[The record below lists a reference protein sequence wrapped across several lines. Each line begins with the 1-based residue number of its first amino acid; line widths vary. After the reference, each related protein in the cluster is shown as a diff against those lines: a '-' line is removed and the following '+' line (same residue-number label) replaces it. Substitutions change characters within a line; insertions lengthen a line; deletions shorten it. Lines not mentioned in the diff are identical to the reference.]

1 MSKID
6 YIGIF
11 GGSFDPIHK
20 GHIESLKSVTEKLNL
35 SKVLVIPNKVSPLKD
50 LSVASSL
57 EKIKMLEIA
66 FKDFKEI
73 EIEDY
78 ELKKEGPSFMI
89 ETLQYL
95 EKKLG
100 KKKHFLLI
108 IGEDSFQS
116 FNRWKNYQHI
126 IKMTSLLV
134 MNRPGLKNDLT
145 TKAIELHQDCIENTY
160 GDNIFKKGKR
170 YLLKETSWFRMKTNY
185 SGKRFLPAKY
195 AVITGDKALSPNN
208 VEIMK
213 KITVN
218 SIIIKI

>member
-1 MSKID
+1 LSKKD

-35 SKVLVIPNKVSPLKD
+35 SKVLVIPNKVSPLKN
-50 LSVASSL
+50 LSVASSM

-78 ELKKEGPSFMI
+78 ELMKDGESFMI

-95 EKKLG
+95 DKKFGKEKL
-100 KKKHFLLI
+100 FLLI

-116 FNRWKNYQHI
+116 FHQWKNYQDI
-126 IKMTSLLV
+126 LKMTSILV
-134 MNRPGLKNDLT
+134 MNRPGLNYGLT
-145 TKAIELHQDCIENTY
+145 TKAIELHQDYIENTY
-160 GDNIFKKGKR
+160 GDNNFKKGKI
-170 YLLKETSWFRMKTNY
+170 YF
-185 SGKRFLPAKY
+185 
-195 AVITGDKALSPNN
+195 
-208 VEIMK
+208 
-213 KITVN
+213 
-218 SIIIKI
+218 IKIKPNPASSTHIRENIDNQSVLAEGLDDDVLKYLQEQKIYNKHD

>member
-1 MSKID
+1 MSKKD

-20 GHIESLKSVTEKLNL
+20 GHIESLKSVTEKFNL

-50 LSVASSL
+50 LSVANSL

-78 ELKKEGPSFMI
+78 ELNKVGPSFMI

-95 EKKLG
+95 DKKLG

-116 FNRWKNYQHI
+116 FHLWKNYQHI
-126 IKMTSLLV
+126 IKMTSILV
-134 MNRPGLKNDLT
+134 MNRPGLNNDLT
-145 TKAIELHQDCIENTY
+145 KKAIELHQDCIENNY
-160 GDNIFKKGKR
+160 GDNNFKKGKI
-170 YLLKETSWFRMKTNY
+170 YF
-185 SGKRFLPAKY
+185 
-195 AVITGDKALSPNN
+195 
-208 VEIMK
+208 
-213 KITVN
+213 
-218 SIIIKI
+218 IKIKPNPASSTHIRENIDDQIVLAEGLDDDVLKYLQEHKIYNKHD

>member
-1 MSKID
+1 MSNKD
-6 YIGIF
+6 YIVIF

-20 GHIESLKSVTEKLNL
+20 GHIESLKSVTEKLKL

-50 LSVASSL
+50 LSVASSS

-66 FKDFKEI
+66 FKDLKEI

-95 EKKLG
+95 DKKLG

-116 FNRWKNYQHI
+116 FHRWKNYQNI

-145 TKAIELHQDCIENTY
+145 TKAIELHLECIENTY
-160 GDNIFKKGKR
+160 VDNYFKKGKIYFIKIKPNPASSTHIR
-170 YLLKETSWFRMKTNY
+170 ENIDDHSVLSEGLDDDVLKYLKEH
-185 SGKRFLPAKY
+185 
-195 AVITGDKALSPNN
+195 
-208 VEIMK
+208 
-213 KITVN
+213 KIYN
-218 SIIIKI
+218 KDD

>member
-1 MSKID
+1 MSKND
-6 YIGIF
+6 YIGVF

-95 EKKLG
+95 NKKLG
-100 KKKHFLLI
+100 KEKHFLLI

-126 IKMTSLLV
+126 VKMTSILV
-134 MNRPGLKNDLT
+134 MNRPGLNNDLT
-145 TKAIELHQDCIENTY
+145 TKAIELHQDYIENTY
-160 GDNIFKKGKR
+160 RDNNFKKGKI
-170 YLLKETSWFRMKTNY
+170 YF
-185 SGKRFLPAKY
+185 
-195 AVITGDKALSPNN
+195 
-208 VEIMK
+208 
-213 KITVN
+213 
-218 SIIIKI
+218 IKIKPNPASSTNIRENIDDKSVLAEGLDDDVLKYLQEQKIYNKYD

>member
-1 MSKID
+1 MSKKD

-35 SKVLVIPNKVSPLKD
+35 SKVLVIPNKVSPLKN
-50 LSVASSL
+50 LSVASSM

-78 ELKKEGPSFMI
+78 ELKKDGESFMI

-95 EKKLG
+95 DKKLG
-100 KKKHFLLI
+100 KKKLFLLI

-116 FNRWKNYQHI
+116 LHRWKNYRHI
-126 IKMTSLLV
+126 IKMTSILV
-134 MNRPGLKNDLT
+134 MNRPGLDYDLT
-145 TKAIELHQDCIENTY
+145 TKAIELHQDYIENTY
-160 GDNIFKKGKR
+160 GDKNFKKGKI
-170 YLLKETSWFRMKTNY
+170 YF
-185 SGKRFLPAKY
+185 
-195 AVITGDKALSPNN
+195 
-208 VEIMK
+208 
-213 KITVN
+213 
-218 SIIIKI
+218 IKIKPNPASSTHIRENIDNQSVLAEGLEDDVLKYLQEQKIYNKHD

>member
-1 MSKID
+1 MSKND
-6 YIGIF
+6 YIGVF

-20 GHIESLKSVTEKLNL
+20 GHIESLKSVTEKLSL

-95 EKKLG
+95 DKKLG

-116 FNRWKNYQHI
+116 FHRWKNYQHI

-160 GDNIFKKGKR
+160 GDNNFKKGKIYFIKIKPNPASSTHIR
-170 YLLKETSWFRMKTNY
+170 ENIDDQSVLSEGLDDDVLKYLKEQ
-185 SGKRFLPAKY
+185 
-195 AVITGDKALSPNN
+195 
-208 VEIMK
+208 
-213 KITVN
+213 KIYN
-218 SIIIKI
+218 KDD

>member
-1 MSKID
+1 MSNKN

-20 GHIESLKSVTEKLNL
+20 GHIESLKSVTEKLKL

-50 LSVASSL
+50 LSVASSM

-95 EKKLG
+95 NKKLG
-100 KKKHFLLI
+100 KEKHFLLI

-126 IKMTSLLV
+126 VKMTSILV
-134 MNRPGLKNDLT
+134 MNRPGLNNDLT
-145 TKAIELHQDCIENTY
+145 TKAIELHQDYIENTFR
-160 GDNIFKKGKR
+160 DNNFKKGKI
-170 YLLKETSWFRMKTNY
+170 YF
-185 SGKRFLPAKY
+185 
-195 AVITGDKALSPNN
+195 
-208 VEIMK
+208 
-213 KITVN
+213 
-218 SIIIKI
+218 IKIKPNPASSTNIRENIDDKSVLAEGLDDDVLKYLQEQKIYNKYD

>member
-1 MSKID
+1 MSKKD

-35 SKVLVIPNKVSPLKD
+35 SKVLVIPNKVSPLKN
-50 LSVASSL
+50 LSVASSM

-66 FKDFKEI
+66 FKDLKEI

-78 ELKKEGPSFMI
+78 ELEKKGQSFMI

-95 EKKLG
+95 DKKLG

-116 FNRWKNYQHI
+116 FHLWKNYRHI
-126 IKMTSLLV
+126 IKMTSILV
-134 MNRPGLKNDLT
+134 MNRPGLDYDLT
-145 TKAIELHQDCIENTY
+145 TKAIELHQDYIENTY
-160 GDNIFKKGKR
+160 GDNNFKKGKI
-170 YLLKETSWFRMKTNY
+170 YF
-185 SGKRFLPAKY
+185 
-195 AVITGDKALSPNN
+195 
-208 VEIMK
+208 
-213 KITVN
+213 
-218 SIIIKI
+218 IKIKPNPASSTHIRENIDNQSVLAEGLEDDVLKYLQEQKIYNKHD

>member
-1 MSKID
+1 MSKKD

-35 SKVLVIPNKVSPLKD
+35 SKVLVIPNKVSPLKN
-50 LSVASSL
+50 LSVASSM

-66 FKDFKEI
+66 FKDSKEI

-78 ELKKEGPSFMI
+78 ELEKKGPSFMI

-95 EKKLG
+95 DKKLG

-116 FNRWKNYQHI
+116 FHLWKNYRHI
-126 IKMTSLLV
+126 IKMTSILV
-134 MNRPGLKNDLT
+134 MNRPGLDYDLT
-145 TKAIELHQDCIENTY
+145 SKAIELHQDYIENTY
-160 GDNIFKKGKR
+160 GDKNFKKGKI
-170 YLLKETSWFRMKTNY
+170 YF
-185 SGKRFLPAKY
+185 
-195 AVITGDKALSPNN
+195 
-208 VEIMK
+208 
-213 KITVN
+213 
-218 SIIIKI
+218 IKIKPNPASSTHIRENIDAHSVLAEGLENDVLKYLQEQKIYNKHD

>member
-1 MSKID
+1 MSKND
-6 YIGIF
+6 YIGVF

-50 LSVASSL
+50 LSVASSM

-66 FKDFKEI
+66 FKDLKEI

-95 EKKLG
+95 DKKIG

-116 FNRWKNYQHI
+116 FHRWKNYQHI
-126 IKMTSLLV
+126 LKMTSLLV
-134 MNRPGLKNDLT
+134 MNRPDLNNDLT
-145 TKAIELHQDCIENTY
+145 TKAIELHQDYIENTY
-160 GDNIFKKGKR
+160 GDNNFKKGKIYFIR
-170 YLLKETSWFRMKTNY
+170 IKPNPASSTHIRENIDDQSVLAEGLDDDVLKYLKEQ
-185 SGKRFLPAKY
+185 
-195 AVITGDKALSPNN
+195 
-208 VEIMK
+208 
-213 KITVN
+213 KIYN
-218 SIIIKI
+218 KHD

>member
-1 MSKID
+1 MSKND
-6 YIGIF
+6 YIGVF

-95 EKKLG
+95 DKKLG

-116 FNRWKNYQHI
+116 FHRWKNYQHI

-145 TKAIELHQDCIENTY
+145 TMAIELHQDCIENTY
-160 GDNIFKKGKR
+160 GDNNFKKGKIYFIKIKPNPVSSTHIR
-170 YLLKETSWFRMKTNY
+170 ENIDDQSVLSEGLDDNVLKYLKEQ
-185 SGKRFLPAKY
+185 
-195 AVITGDKALSPNN
+195 
-208 VEIMK
+208 
-213 KITVN
+213 KIYN
-218 SIIIKI
+218 KDD

>member
-1 MSKID
+1 LSKND
-6 YIGIF
+6 YIGVF

-20 GHIESLKSVTEKLNL
+20 GHIESLKSVTEKLSL

-78 ELKKEGPSFMI
+78 ELKKEGPAFMI

-95 EKKLG
+95 DKKLA

-116 FNRWKNYQHI
+116 FHRWKKYQHI

-145 TKAIELHQDCIENTY
+145 EKAIELHQDCIENTY
-160 GDNIFKKGKR
+160 GDNNFKKGKIYFIKIKPNPASSTLIR
-170 YLLKETSWFRMKTNY
+170 ENIDDHSVLSEGLDDDVLKYLKEQ
-185 SGKRFLPAKY
+185 
-195 AVITGDKALSPNN
+195 
-208 VEIMK
+208 
-213 KITVN
+213 KIYN
-218 SIIIKI
+218 KHD

>member
-1 MSKID
+1 MSKKD

-50 LSVASSL
+50 LSVASSM

-66 FKDFKEI
+66 FKDSKEI

-78 ELKKEGPSFMI
+78 ELEKKGPSFMI

-95 EKKLG
+95 DKKLG

-116 FNRWKNYQHI
+116 FHLWKNYLHI
-126 IKMTSLLV
+126 IKMTSILV
-134 MNRPGLKNDLT
+134 MNRPGLDYDLT
-145 TKAIELHQDCIENTY
+145 SKAIELHQDYIENTY
-160 GDNIFKKGKR
+160 GDKNFKKGKI
-170 YLLKETSWFRMKTNY
+170 YF
-185 SGKRFLPAKY
+185 
-195 AVITGDKALSPNN
+195 
-208 VEIMK
+208 
-213 KITVN
+213 
-218 SIIIKI
+218 IKIKPNPASSTHIRENIDNQSVLAEGLDDDVLKYLQEQKIYNKHD

>member
-1 MSKID
+1 LSKKD

-35 SKVLVIPNKVSPLKD
+35 SRVLVIPNKVSPLKN
-50 LSVASSL
+50 LSVASSS

-78 ELKKEGPSFMI
+78 ELKKDGESFMI

-95 EKKLG
+95 DKKFGKEKL
-100 KKKHFLLI
+100 FLLI

-116 FNRWKNYQHI
+116 FHHWKNYPDI
-126 IKMTSLLV
+126 LKMTSILV
-134 MNRPGLKNDLT
+134 MNRPGLDYDLT
-145 TKAIELHQDCIENTY
+145 TKAIKLHQDYIENTY
-160 GDNIFKKGKR
+160 GDNNFKKGKIYFIKIKPNPASSTHIR
-170 YLLKETSWFRMKTNY
+170 ENIDEPSLLVDGLDDDVLKYLKEQ
-185 SGKRFLPAKY
+185 
-195 AVITGDKALSPNN
+195 
-208 VEIMK
+208 
-213 KITVN
+213 KIYN
-218 SIIIKI
+218 KHD

>member
-1 MSKID
+1 MSKND
-6 YIGIF
+6 YIGVF

-20 GHIESLKSVTEKLNL
+20 GHIESLKSVTEKLSL

-95 EKKLG
+95 DKKLG

-108 IGEDSFQS
+108 IGDYSFQS
-116 FNRWKNYQHI
+116 FNRWKNYQNI

-134 MNRPGLKNDLT
+134 MNRPGLKIDLT
-145 TKAIELHQDCIENTY
+145 KKAIELHQDCIENTNEAN
-160 GDNIFKKGKR
+160 DFKKGKIYFIKIKPNPTSSTHIR
-170 YLLKETSWFRMKTNY
+170 ENLDDQSVLLEGLDDNVLKYLKEQ
-185 SGKRFLPAKY
+185 
-195 AVITGDKALSPNN
+195 
-208 VEIMK
+208 
-213 KITVN
+213 KIYN
-218 SIIIKI
+218 KDD

>member
-1 MSKID
+1 LSKKD

-50 LSVASSL
+50 LSVASSM

-66 FKDFKEI
+66 FKDSKEI

-78 ELKKEGPSFMI
+78 ELEKKGPSFMI

-95 EKKLG
+95 DKKLG

-116 FNRWKNYQHI
+116 FHLWKNYRHI
-126 IKMTSLLV
+126 IKMTSILV
-134 MNRPGLKNDLT
+134 MNRPGLDYDLT
-145 TKAIELHQDCIENTY
+145 SKAIELHQDYIENTY
-160 GDNIFKKGKR
+160 GDKNFKKGKI
-170 YLLKETSWFRMKTNY
+170 YF
-185 SGKRFLPAKY
+185 
-195 AVITGDKALSPNN
+195 
-208 VEIMK
+208 
-213 KITVN
+213 
-218 SIIIKI
+218 IKIKPNPASSTHIRENIDNQSVLAEGLDDDVLKYLQEQKIYNKHD

>member
-1 MSKID
+1 MSKND
-6 YIGIF
+6 YIGVF

-20 GHIESLKSVTEKLNL
+20 GHIESLKSVTEKLSL
-35 SKVLVIPNKVSPLKD
+35 SKVLIIPNKVSPLKD

-95 EKKLG
+95 DKKLG

-116 FNRWKNYQHI
+116 FHRWKNYQHI
-126 IKMTSLLV
+126 VKMTSILV
-134 MNRPGLKNDLT
+134 MNRPGLNNDLT
-145 TKAIELHQDCIENTY
+145 TKAIELHQDYIENTFR
-160 GDNIFKKGKR
+160 DNNFKKGKI
-170 YLLKETSWFRMKTNY
+170 YF
-185 SGKRFLPAKY
+185 
-195 AVITGDKALSPNN
+195 
-208 VEIMK
+208 
-213 KITVN
+213 
-218 SIIIKI
+218 IKIKPNPASSTNIRENIDDKSVLAEGLDDDVLKYLQEQKIYNKYD

>member
-1 MSKID
+1 MSKND
-6 YIGIF
+6 YIGVF

-66 FKDFKEI
+66 FKDLKEI

-78 ELKKEGPSFMI
+78 ELTKEGPSFMI

-108 IGEDSFQS
+108 IGEDAFQS
-116 FNRWKNYQHI
+116 FHRWKNYQHI
-126 IKMTSLLV
+126 IKMTSLLI

-145 TKAIELHQDCIENTY
+145 TKAIELHQDYIEYTY
-160 GDNIFKKGKR
+160 GDNNFKKGKI
-170 YLLKETSWFRMKTNY
+170 YF
-185 SGKRFLPAKY
+185 
-195 AVITGDKALSPNN
+195 
-208 VEIMK
+208 
-213 KITVN
+213 
-218 SIIIKI
+218 IKIKPNPASSTYIRENIDDHSVLSEGLDDDVLKYLKQQKIYNKDD

>member
-1 MSKID
+1 MSKKG

-116 FNRWKNYQHI
+116 FHRWKNYQHI

-145 TKAIELHQDCIENTY
+145 TKAIELHQDCIENNY
-160 GDNIFKKGKR
+160 GDNNFKKGKI
-170 YLLKETSWFRMKTNY
+170 YF
-185 SGKRFLPAKY
+185 
-195 AVITGDKALSPNN
+195 
-208 VEIMK
+208 
-213 KITVN
+213 
-218 SIIIKI
+218 IKIKPNPASSTNIRENIDDKSVLAEGLDDDVLKYLQEQKIYNKYD

>member
-1 MSKID
+1 MSKKD

-20 GHIESLKSVTEKLNL
+20 GHIESLKSVTEQLNL

-66 FKDFKEI
+66 FTDFKEI

-95 EKKLG
+95 DKKLE

-116 FNRWKNYQHI
+116 FHRWKNYKHI

-134 MNRPGLKNDLT
+134 MNRPGLDNDLT
-145 TKAIELHQDCIENTY
+145 LKAIRLHQDCIENTY
-160 GDNIFKKGKR
+160 GDNNFKKGKIYFIQIKPIPVSSTHIR
-170 YLLKETSWFRMKTNY
+170 ENIDDQNVLAEGLDDDVLKYLQEQ
-185 SGKRFLPAKY
+185 
-195 AVITGDKALSPNN
+195 
-208 VEIMK
+208 
-213 KITVN
+213 KIYN
-218 SIIIKI
+218 KHD

>member
-1 MSKID
+1 MSKND
-6 YIGIF
+6 YIGVF

-20 GHIESLKSVTEKLNL
+20 GHIESLKSVTEQLNL

-89 ETLQYL
+89 ETLQHL
-95 EKKLG
+95 NKKLG

-126 IKMTSLLV
+126 VKMTSILV
-134 MNRPGLKNDLT
+134 MNRPGLNNDLT
-145 TKAIELHQDCIENTY
+145 TKAIELHQDYIENTY
-160 GDNIFKKGKR
+160 GDNNFKKGKIYFIKIKPNPASSTLIR
-170 YLLKETSWFRMKTNY
+170 ENIDDQSVLSEGLDDDVLKYLKEQ
-185 SGKRFLPAKY
+185 
-195 AVITGDKALSPNN
+195 
-208 VEIMK
+208 
-213 KITVN
+213 KIYN
-218 SIIIKI
+218 KHD

>member
-1 MSKID
+1 MSKND
-6 YIGIF
+6 YIGVF

-116 FNRWKNYQHI
+116 FNRWKNYQNI

-134 MNRPGLKNDLT
+134 MNRPGLKIDLT
-145 TKAIELHQDCIENTY
+145 KKAIELHQDCIENT
-160 GDNIFKKGKR
+160 NEANNFKKGKIYFIKIKPNPTSSTHIR
-170 YLLKETSWFRMKTNY
+170 ENLDDQSVLSEGLDDDVLKYLKEQ
-185 SGKRFLPAKY
+185 
-195 AVITGDKALSPNN
+195 
-208 VEIMK
+208 
-213 KITVN
+213 KIYN
-218 SIIIKI
+218 KDD

>member
-1 MSKID
+1 MSKKD

-66 FKDFKEI
+66 FKEFKEI

-95 EKKLG
+95 DNKLG

-116 FNRWKNYQHI
+116 FHRWKNYQHI

-145 TKAIELHQDCIENTY
+145 AKATALHKDSIENTY
-160 GDNIFKKGKR
+160 GDNNFKKGKIYFIKIKPNPASSTHIR
-170 YLLKETSWFRMKTNY
+170 ENIDDQSVLSEGLDDNVLKYLKEQ
-185 SGKRFLPAKY
+185 
-195 AVITGDKALSPNN
+195 
-208 VEIMK
+208 
-213 KITVN
+213 KIYN
-218 SIIIKI
+218 KDD

>member
-1 MSKID
+1 MSKND
-6 YIGIF
+6 YIGVF

-20 GHIESLKSVTEKLNL
+20 GHIESLKSVTEKLSL

-95 EKKLG
+95 DKKLG

-116 FNRWKNYQHI
+116 FHRWKNYQHI

-145 TKAIELHQDCIENTY
+145 TMAIELHQDCIEDSY
-160 GDNIFKKGKR
+160 GDNNFTKGKIYFIKIKPNPASSTHIR
-170 YLLKETSWFRMKTNY
+170 ENINDHSVLSEGLDDDVMKYLKE
-185 SGKRFLPAKY
+185 
-195 AVITGDKALSPNN
+195 
-208 VEIMK
+208 K
-213 KITVN
+213 KIYN
-218 SIIIKI
+218 KDD

>member
-1 MSKID
+1 MSKND
-6 YIGIF
+6 YIGVF

-116 FNRWKNYQHI
+116 FHRWKNYQHI

-145 TKAIELHQDCIENTY
+145 TKAIELHQDCIEIPMEIT
-160 GDNIFKKGKR
+160 ILKKEKFI
-170 YLLKETSWFRMKTNY
+170 LLKLNQTQLRQLILER
-185 SGKRFLPAKY
+185 
-195 AVITGDKALSPNN
+195 I
-208 VEIMK
+208 
-213 KITVN
+213 
-218 SIIIKI
+218 

>member
-1 MSKID
+1 MSKKD

-20 GHIESLKSVTEKLNL
+20 GHIESLKSVTKKLKL

-50 LSVASSL
+50 LSVASSM

-66 FKDFKEI
+66 FKDLKEI

-89 ETLQYL
+89 ETLEYL
-95 EKKLG
+95 GKKFG

-116 FNRWKNYQHI
+116 FHLWKNYQHI
-126 IKMTSLLV
+126 LKMTSLLV
-134 MNRPGLKNDLT
+134 MNRPGLNNDLT
-145 TKAIELHQDCIENTY
+145 TKAIKLHQGFIENTY
-160 GDNIFKKGKR
+160 GDNNFKTGKIYFIR
-170 YLLKETSWFRMKTNY
+170 IKPNSASSTHIRENMDDQSILAESLDDDVLKYLKEQ
-185 SGKRFLPAKY
+185 
-195 AVITGDKALSPNN
+195 
-208 VEIMK
+208 
-213 KITVN
+213 KIYN
-218 SIIIKI
+218 

>member
-1 MSKID
+1 MSKKD

-20 GHIESLKSVTEKLNL
+20 GHIESLKSVTEQLNL

-95 EKKLG
+95 DKKLG

-116 FNRWKNYQHI
+116 FNRWKNYQNI

-134 MNRPGLKNDLT
+134 MNRPGLKIDLT
-145 TKAIELHQDCIENTY
+145 KKAIELHQDCIENT
-160 GDNIFKKGKR
+160 NEANNFKKGKIYFIKIKPNPTSSTHIR
-170 YLLKETSWFRMKTNY
+170 ENLDDQSVLSEGLDDDVLKYLKEQ
-185 SGKRFLPAKY
+185 
-195 AVITGDKALSPNN
+195 
-208 VEIMK
+208 
-213 KITVN
+213 KIYN
-218 SIIIKI
+218 KDD

>member
-1 MSKID
+1 MSKKD

-20 GHIESLKSVTEKLNL
+20 GHIESLKTVIKKLNL

-95 EKKLG
+95 DEKLG

-116 FNRWKNYQHI
+116 FHHWKNNQDI
-126 IKMTSLLV
+126 IKMTSILV
-134 MNRPGLKNDLT
+134 MNRPGLNNDQT
-145 TKAIELHQDCIENTY
+145 SKAIELYQDCIEKTL
-160 GDNIFKKGKR
+160 GDNNFKKGKI
-170 YLLKETSWFRMKTNY
+170 YF
-185 SGKRFLPAKY
+185 
-195 AVITGDKALSPNN
+195 
-208 VEIMK
+208 
-213 KITVN
+213 
-218 SIIIKI
+218 IKIKPNPASSTHIRDNIYDQNILEESLDDDVLKYLQKQKIYNKND